1 MTPKRFEK
9 IQQTINKR
17 QKNLILVLENIH
29 DAHNVSAILRT
40 ADAAG
45 IDLIYLVYN
54 TNKFPRISKT
64 SSASAK
70 KWIQL
75 KKFVNVRDCFADLK
89 KKKFKIFS
97 SCIMQEEKVNSL
109 YNFDFTGRTAFVFGN
124 EHTGVSEEVMKLA
137 DFYFMI
143 PMFGMVQS
151 LNVSVSAAITVYEAL
166 RQRLLAGMY
175 GKSEYSTRELK
186 RKLKEYL
193 MLK

>member
-9 IQQTINKR
+9 IQQTVNKR

-70 KWIQL
+70 KWVHL
-75 KKFVNVRDCFADLK
+75 KKFDNVNDCFKELK
-89 KKKFKIFS
+89 KKKFKIYA
-97 SCIMQEEKVNSL
+97 SCILQEQSVNSL
-109 YNFDFTGRTAFVFGN
+109 YNLDFTGRTAFVFGN
-124 EHTGVSEEVMKLA
+124 EHTGVSEDVMKLA

-175 GKSEYSTRELK
+175 DKSEYGTRELK

-193 MLK
+193 SLK